1 MKEKS
6 NLNGEIFDFYRKLDR
21 RIFLDDEYKQYADV
35 DQALPIGYEQ
45 TISQPSLVLEMTIQL
60 QLNKKCKV
68 LEIGTG
74 SGYQTAL
81 LAQFAQEVYTIER
94 IEDLSRKAQERLTRL
109 GYQNIKFKIGDG
121 SEGWPEFAPY
131 NRIIVTAGAGRIPQ
145 ELIEQLAVDGRMVLP
160 VGEPG
165 LQELVLVEKDERG
178 NIKREPLGE
187 VRFVP
192 LVGKY
197 SY

>member
-6 NLNGEIFDFYRKLDR
+6 KLNGEIFDFYRKLDR

-165 LQELVLVEKDERG
+165 LQELVLVEKNERG